1 MSATMDIQ
9 SITKSISTMEA
20 QLGELRKIVTMMGM
34 GMGMGGQAAPVVTEK
49 VKKERKPRSADAKPN
64 PWIDFTKLVRAA
76 LVPAAVEKLGAECQQ
91 FCKTLKSEQADYAS
105 WTPEAIQTRW
115 RTWEKPAKAPTP
127 PASDTE
133 APAAAAAPSDKPKR
147 VLTDEQKAKMKA
159 GREAA
164 KAKKA
169 AEAASGSASASASEA
184 PAAAEAAASDGEAS
198 TSSKKRGRPK
208 GSKNKAPAES
218 VAVAVIAEEYKPL
231 TLGGKKYLLSGDR
244 AYERTDEGTA
254 GTYAGVYD
262 KKTKSI
268 TA

>member
-1 MSATMDIQ
+1 MDIQ

-20 QLGELRKIVTMMGM
+20 QLGELRKIVTM
-34 GMGMGGQAAPVVTEK
+34 MGGQAAPVVTEK

-133 APAAAAAPSDKPKR
+133 APAAAAPSEKPKR

-169 AEAASGSASASASEA
+169 AEAASALALPLLLRLLLLLRRLPLTARRARAPRSAVA
-184 PAAAEAAASDGEAS
+184 PRAPRTRCLPSLPPQRS
-198 TSSKKRGRPK
+198 TSR
-208 GSKNKAPAES
+208 
-218 VAVAVIAEEYKPL
+218 
-231 TLGGKKYLLSGDR
+231 
-244 AYERTDEGTA
+244 
-254 GTYAGVYD
+254 
-262 KKTKSI
+262 
-268 TA
+268 

>member
-9 SITKSISTMEA
+9 SITKNISMMEA
-20 QLGELRKIVTMMGM
+20 QLGELRKIVTMMG
-34 GMGMGGQAAPVVTEK
+34 GQAPPAVTEK

-64 PWIDFTKLVRAA
+64 PWIDFTKSVRAA
-76 LVPAAVEKLGAECQQ
+76 LVAGGVEKLGAECQQ

-105 WTPEAIQTRW
+105 WTPDAVQARW

-133 APAAAAAPSDKPKR
+133 APAAAAAPSEKPKR

-164 KAKKA
+164 KARKA
-169 AEAASGSASASASEA
+169 AESGSASASEA
-184 PAAAEAAASDGEAS
+184 PAAAAEAAASDGEAS

-208 GSKNKAPAES
+208 GSKNKAPA
-218 VAVAVIAEEYKPL
+218 AAEEYTPL

-244 AYERTDEGTA
+244 AYDRTEEGTA
-254 GTYAGVYD
+254 GAYAGVYD

>member
-20 QLGELRKIVTMMGM
+20 QLGELRKIVTM
-34 GMGMGGQAAPVVTEK
+34 MGGQAAPVVTEK

-133 APAAAAAPSDKPKR
+133 APAAAAPSEKPKR

-218 VAVAVIAEEYKPL
+218 ATTEEYKPL

>member
-20 QLGELRKIVTMMGM
+20 QLGELRKIVTM
-34 GMGMGGQAAPVVTEK
+34 MGGQAAPVVTEK

-64 PWIDFTKLVRAA
+64 PWIDFTKSVRAA
-76 LVPAAVEKLGAECQQ
+76 LVAGGVEKLGAECQQ

-105 WTPEAIQTRW
+105 WTPEAVQTRW

-133 APAAAAAPSDKPKR
+133 APAAAAPSDKPKR

-169 AEAASGSASASASEA
+169 AEAASGSASASEA

-218 VAVAVIAEEYKPL
+218 ATTEEYKPL

>member
-20 QLGELRKIVTMMGM
+20 QLGELRKIVTM
-34 GMGMGGQAAPVVTEK
+34 MGGQAAPVVTEK

-133 APAAAAAPSDKPKR
+133 APAAAAPSEKPKR

-169 AEAASGSASASASEA
+169 AEAASGSASASEA
-184 PAAAEAAASDGEAS
+184 PAAAEAATSDGEAS

-208 GSKNKAPAES
+208 GSKNKVPAES

>member
-1 MSATMDIQ
+1 
-9 SITKSISTMEA
+9 
-20 QLGELRKIVTMMGM
+20 
-34 GMGMGGQAAPVVTEK
+34 MGGQAAPVVTEK

-64 PWIDFTKLVRAA
+64 PWIDFTKSVRAA
-76 LVPAAVEKLGAECQQ
+76 LVAGGVEKLGAECQQ

-105 WTPEAIQTRW
+105 WTPEAVQTRW

-133 APAAAAAPSDKPKR
+133 APAAAAPSEKPKR

-169 AEAASGSASASASEA
+169 AEAASASGSASASEA
-184 PAAAEAAASDGEAS
+184 PVAAEAAASDGEAS

-218 VAVAVIAEEYKPL
+218 ATTEEYKPL

>member
-9 SITKSISTMEA
+9 SITKSIGMMEA
-20 QLGELRKIVTMMGM
+20 QLGELRKIVTMMG
-34 GMGMGGQAAPVVTEK
+34 GQAAPAVTEK

-64 PWIDFTKLVRAA
+64 PWIDFTKSVRAA
-76 LVPAAVEKLGAECQQ
+76 LVAGGVEKLGAECQQ

-105 WTPEAIQTRW
+105 WTPEAIQARW

-133 APAAAAAPSDKPKR
+133 APAAAAPSDKPKR

-164 KAKKA
+164 KARKA
-169 AEAASGSASASASEA
+169 AESGSASASASEA

-208 GSKNKAPAES
+208 GSKNKAS
-218 VAVAVIAEEYKPL
+218 AVAEEYTPL

-244 AYERTDEGTA
+244 AYDRTEEGTA
-254 GTYAGVYD
+254 GAYAGVYD

>member
-9 SITKSISTMEA
+9 SITKNISMMEA
-20 QLGELRKIVTMMGM
+20 QLGELRKIVTMMG
-34 GMGMGGQAAPVVTEK
+34 GQAAPAVTEK

-64 PWIDFTKLVRAA
+64 PWIDFTKSVRAA
-76 LVPAAVEKLGAECQQ
+76 LVAGGVEKLGAECQQ
-91 FCKTLKSEQADYAS
+91 FCATLKSEQADYAS
-105 WTPEAIQTRW
+105 WTPEAIQARW

-164 KAKKA
+164 KARKA
-169 AEAASGSASASASEA
+169 AESGSASASEA
-184 PAAAEAAASDGEAS
+184 PAAAAEAAASDGEAS

-218 VAVAVIAEEYKPL
+218 ATTEEYKPL

-244 AYERTDEGTA
+244 AYDRTEEGTA
-254 GTYAGVYD
+254 GAYAGVYD

>member
-20 QLGELRKIVTMMGM
+20 QLGELRKIVTM
-34 GMGMGGQAAPVVTEK
+34 MGMGGQAAPVVTEK

-76 LVPAAVEKLGAECQQ
+76 LVPAVVEKLGAECQQ

-133 APAAAAAPSDKPKR
+133 APAAAAAAPSDKPKR

-164 KAKKA
+164 KARKA
-169 AEAASGSASASASEA
+169 AEAGSSSEA
-184 PAAAEAAASDGEAS
+184 PAAVSDAPASDGEAS

-218 VAVAVIAEEYKPL
+218 VAVAVAVIAEEYKPL

-244 AYERTDEGTA
+244 AYQRTGTGEA
-254 GTYAGVYD
+254 GTYVGVYD
-262 KKTKSI
+262 AKTKSF

>member
-20 QLGELRKIVTMMGM
+20 QLGELRKIVTMMG
-34 GMGMGGQAAPVVTEK
+34 GQAAPAVTEK

-76 LVPAAVEKLGAECQQ
+76 LVPAVVEKLGAECQQ

-105 WTPEAIQTRW
+105 WTPDAIQARW

-133 APAAAAAPSDKPKR
+133 APAAAAPSDKPKR

-164 KAKKA
+164 KARKA
-169 AEAASGSASASASEA
+169 AESGSASASASEA
-184 PAAAEAAASDGEAS
+184 PAAAAETAASDGEAS

-218 VAVAVIAEEYKPL
+218 ATTEEYKPL

-244 AYERTDEGTA
+244 AYDRTEEGTA
-254 GTYAGVYD
+254 GAYAGVYD

>member
-1 MSATMDIQ
+1 M
-9 SITKSISTMEA
+9 
-20 QLGELRKIVTMMGM
+20 
-34 GMGMGGQAAPVVTEK
+34 
-49 VKKERKPRSADAKPN
+49 
-64 PWIDFTKLVRAA
+64 
-76 LVPAAVEKLGAECQQ
+76 EKLGAECQQ

-105 WTPEAIQTRW
+105 WTPDAVQARW

-133 APAAAAAPSDKPKR
+133 APAAAAAPSEKPKR

-164 KAKKA
+164 KARKA
-169 AEAASGSASASASEA
+169 AESGSASASEA
-184 PAAAEAAASDGEAS
+184 PAAAAAEAAASDGEAS

-208 GSKNKAPAES
+208 GSKNKAPATT
-218 VAVAVIAEEYKPL
+218 EEYKPL

-244 AYERTDEGTA
+244 AYDRTEEGTA
-254 GTYAGVYD
+254 GAYAGVYD

>member
-20 QLGELRKIVTMMGM
+20 QLGELRKIVTMMG
-34 GMGMGGQAAPVVTEK
+34 GQAAPAVTEK

-64 PWIDFTKLVRAA
+64 PWIDFTKSVRAA
-76 LVPAAVEKLGAECQQ
+76 LVAGGVEKLGAECQQ

-105 WTPEAIQTRW
+105 WTPDAVQARW

-133 APAAAAAPSDKPKR
+133 APAAAAAPSEKPKR

-164 KAKKA
+164 KARKA
-169 AEAASGSASASASEA
+169 AESGSASASEA
-184 PAAAEAAASDGEAS
+184 PAAAAAEAAASDGEAS

-208 GSKNKAPAES
+208 GSKNKAPATT
-218 VAVAVIAEEYKPL
+218 EEYKPL

-244 AYERTDEGTA
+244 AYDRTEEGTA
-254 GTYAGVYD
+254 GAYAGVYD

>member
-1 MSATMDIQ
+1 MDIQ
-9 SITKSISTMEA
+9 SITKSISMMEA
-20 QLGELRKIVTMMGM
+20 QLGELRKIVTMMG
-34 GMGMGGQAAPVVTEK
+34 GQAAPAVTEK

-64 PWIDFTKLVRAA
+64 PWIDFTKSVRAA
-76 LVPAAVEKLGAECQQ
+76 LVAGGVEKLGAECQQ

-105 WTPEAIQTRW
+105 WTPDAVQARW

-147 VLTDEQKAKMKA
+147 VLTDEQKAK
-159 GREAA
+159 RAA
-164 KAKKA
+164 TMAAKKA
-169 AEAASGSASASASEA
+169 AAAAAGSASASEA
-184 PAAAEAAASDGEAS
+184 PAAAAEAAASDGEAS

-208 GSKNKAPAES
+208 GSKNKAP
-218 VAVAVIAEEYKPL
+218 VVAEEYTPL

-244 AYERTDEGTA
+244 AYDRTEDGTA
-254 GTYAGVYD
+254 GAYAGVYD

>member
-20 QLGELRKIVTMMGM
+20 QLGELRKIVTM
-34 GMGMGGQAAPVVTEK
+34 MGGQAAPVVTEK

-76 LVPAAVEKLGAECQQ
+76 LVPAVVEKLGAECQQ

-133 APAAAAAPSDKPKR
+133 APAAAAPSDKPKR
-147 VLTDEQKAKMKA
+147 VLTDDQKKKMQA
-159 GREAA
+159 GRERKAA
-164 KAKKA
+164 EKKAA
-169 AEAASGSASASASEA
+169 AEAASASASASEAPA

-208 GSKNKAPAES
+208 GSKNKVPAES
-218 VAVAVIAEEYKPL
+218 ATTEEYKPL

>member
-9 SITKSISTMEA
+9 SITKNISMMEA
-20 QLGELRKIVTMMGM
+20 QLGELRKIVTMMG
-34 GMGMGGQAAPVVTEK
+34 GQAAPAVTEK

-64 PWIDFTKLVRAA
+64 PWIDFTKSVRAA
-76 LVPAAVEKLGAECQQ
+76 LVAGGVEKLGAECQQ

-105 WTPEAIQTRW
+105 WTPDAVQARW

-133 APAAAAAPSDKPKR
+133 APAAAAPSDKPKR

-164 KAKKA
+164 KARKA
-169 AEAASGSASASASEA
+169 AESGSASASEA
-184 PAAAEAAASDGEAS
+184 PAAAAAEAAASDGEAS

-218 VAVAVIAEEYKPL
+218 ATTEEYKPL

-244 AYERTDEGTA
+244 AYQRTETGEA
-254 GTYAGVYD
+254 GAYVGVYD
-262 KKTKSI
+262 AKTKSF

>member
-9 SITKSISTMEA
+9 SITKSISMMEA
-20 QLGELRKIVTMMGM
+20 QLGELRKIVTMMG
-34 GMGMGGQAAPVVTEK
+34 GQAAPAVTEK

-64 PWIDFTKLVRAA
+64 PWIDFTKSVRAA
-76 LVPAAVEKLGAECQQ
+76 LVAGGVEKLGAECQQ
-91 FCKTLKSEQADYAS
+91 FCATLKSEQADYAS
-105 WTPEAIQTRW
+105 WTPDAVQARW

-133 APAAAAAPSDKPKR
+133 APAAAAPSEKPKR

-169 AEAASGSASASASEA
+169 AEAASASASASEA

-208 GSKNKAPAES
+208 GSKNKAPA
-218 VAVAVIAEEYKPL
+218 VAEEYTPL

-244 AYERTDEGTA
+244 AYDRTEEGTA
-254 GTYAGVYD
+254 GAYAGVYD

>member
-9 SITKSISTMEA
+9 SITKNISMMEA
-20 QLGELRKIVTMMGM
+20 QLGELRKIVTMMG
-34 GMGMGGQAAPVVTEK
+34 GQAAPAVTEK

-64 PWIDFTKLVRAA
+64 PWIDFTKSVRAA
-76 LVPAAVEKLGAECQQ
+76 LVAGGVEKLGAECQQ
-91 FCKTLKSEQADYAS
+91 FCATLKSEQADYAS
-105 WTPEAIQTRW
+105 WTPEAIQARW

-133 APAAAAAPSDKPKR
+133 APAAAATPSDKPKR

-164 KAKKA
+164 KARKA
-169 AEAASGSASASASEA
+169 AESGSASASEA
-184 PAAAEAAASDGEAS
+184 PAAAAAEAAASDGEAS

-208 GSKNKAPAES
+208 GSKNKAS
-218 VAVAVIAEEYKPL
+218 AVAEEYTPL

-244 AYERTDEGTA
+244 AYDRTEEGTA
-254 GTYAGVYD
+254 GAYAGVYD

>member
-9 SITKSISTMEA
+9 SITKNISMMEA
-20 QLGELRKIVTMMGM
+20 QLGELRKIVTMMG
-34 GMGMGGQAAPVVTEK
+34 GQAAPAVTEK

-76 LVPAAVEKLGAECQQ
+76 LVPAVVEKLGAECQQ

-105 WTPEAIQTRW
+105 WTPEAIQARW

-164 KAKKA
+164 KARKA
-169 AEAASGSASASASEA
+169 AETASEA
-184 PAAAEAAASDGEAS
+184 PAPAAEAAASDGEAS

-244 AYERTDEGTA
+244 AYQRTETGEA
-254 GTYAGVYD
+254 GAYVGVYD
-262 KKTKSI
+262 AKTKSF

>member
-1 MSATMDIQ
+1 MDIQ
-9 SITKSISTMEA
+9 SITKNISMMEA
-20 QLGELRKIVTMMGM
+20 QLGELRKIVTMMG
-34 GMGMGGQAAPVVTEK
+34 GQAAPAVTEK

-105 WTPEAIQTRW
+105 WTPDAVQARW

-133 APAAAAAPSDKPKR
+133 APAAAAPSEKPKR

-169 AEAASGSASASASEA
+169 AEAASASVSASEA

-208 GSKNKAPAES
+208 GSKNKAPA
-218 VAVAVIAEEYKPL
+218 AAEEYTPL

-244 AYERTDEGTA
+244 AYDRTEEGTA
-254 GTYAGVYD
+254 GAYAGVYD